1 MVQKIENVA
10 EYYVYVYID
19 PRNNEEFYYGKGKG
33 SRKEAHLEDKTTSRK
48 AMRIQE
54 IKSAGFE
61 PIIRVIAKNLTEE
74 QAFLVEK
81 TLIWKFEK
89 TLLNEATGHFSE
101 EFRPQDTLH
110 LELAGFD
117 FQNGLYY
124 VNFSEGR
131 NKARHWEDCRKY
143 GFIVAGGGQ
152 KYSEPL
158 KKLNIGDII
167 VVYMGGL
174 EYLGI
179 GRVKEKAVIV
189 NDFLYNGLSLREFID
204 MDKPNIFD
212 NFNND
217 VENAQWLVKV
227 EWIKTISE
235 EDAKKRKNRRK
246 NIDNIKIYF
255 SRQMITTLNDT
266 TTLEFLE
273 DKFGVKFRELL
284 TA

>member
-1 MVQKIENVA
+1 MAQKTENVA

-33 SRKEAHLEDKTTSRK
+33 SRKEAHLNDKTTSRK
-48 AMRIQE
+48 AMRIKE
-54 IKSAGFE
+54 IKDAGFE
-61 PIIRVIAKNLTEE
+61 PIIRVIAKNLTEK
-74 QAFLVEK
+74 QALLVEK

-89 TLLNEATGHFSE
+89 TLLNKATGHFGE

-124 VNFSEGR
+124 VNFSEGG
-131 NKARHWEDCRKY
+131 NKARHWEDCRNY
-143 GFIVAGGGQ
+143 GFMVAGGGEI
-152 KYSEPL
+152 YSGSL
-158 KKLNIGDII
+158 KKLNVGDII
-167 VVYMGGL
+167 AVYMRGL

-179 GRVKEKAVIV
+179 GRVQEKAVNV
-189 NDFLYNGLSLREFID
+189 NDFLHNGMSLREVIN
-204 MDKPNIFD
+204 MNEPNLFD
-212 NFNND
+212 NSD
-217 VENAQWLVKV
+217 SENAQWLVKV

-235 EDAKKRKNRRK
+235 QEAKVRKHRRK

-266 TTLEFLE
+266 TTLNFLQ
-273 DKFGVKFRELL
+273 DKFGVNFKELL
-284 TA
+284 AD